1 MNLKFFPLAA
11 ASLLFSSAVCA
22 DEVSPLYGAQLQV
35 SAAGMTFAPSA
46 WTLDWVSSSGSDG
59 LKKELKKDKEG
70 NILFSIFY
78 QGRSDKNAPRL
89 AGKAKFAQELSV

>member
-22 DEVSPLYGAQLQV
+22 DEVSPLYRAQLQV
-35 SAAGMTFAPSA
+35 SAAGMMFAPSA
-46 WTLDWVSSSGSDG
+46 WTLDWVSSSGSG
-59 LKKELKKDKEG
+59 GLKKDKEG

-78 QGRSDKNAPRL
+78 QGRSDKHAPRL
-89 AGKAKFAQELSV
+89 AGKAKFAQEGEAVRAF